1 MDEDTQVLT
10 LADLIAFLRRYLIAL
25 VIAAVAAGGL
35 AYVISRF
42 LPRVYEARTIVLAA
56 QTNPEFRQFG
66 MGIATAAPLDV
77 SVYRTATLSPDVL
90 EDALDR
96 ARAAGLESTPELR
109 DFRDV
114 LTVTTESRGTS
125 SLMTIAVRDEDPL
138 VAMRLAEAVGA
149 AAVAWDQRRARSA
162 IDDLIES
169 LTLQIQ
175 ALDQQIR
182 ELQVA
187 PNVSE
192 DQIAGRVALRAEQ
205 QEQLYYA
212 RVLAGSASGLL
223 SVLQRA
229 ELPDEPVAPRPVLN
243 AALAMV
249 LAVTLVL
256 LVGLLRDL
264 LDTRVRTI
272 DQVTEITNLPL
283 LAAFPSLPDGSRHAP
298 REAANFLRANLAFA
312 LASAHPKV
320 IVATSA
326 GPSEGKTTLAVALAT
341 AFTRQD
347 YRTLLVDLDLRKP
360 MVGQALGI
368 SHSEVRIGRALTQSD
383 EPLEVETLMLGEEL
397 PLDVI
402 PAIAGLDHPGE
413 RISAGIGS
421 LLARAQEHYDVIV
434 FDTAPLMAV
443 ADALPVASIATATVL
458 AVSLE
463 RSNRRQVANA
473 LDVLRRAGATVAGT
487 VATHAPSGS
496 RGAGAYGY
504 GYGPAYGEPAAAK
517 G

>member
-1 MDEDTQVLT
+1 
-10 LADLIAFLRRYLIAL
+10 
-25 VIAAVAAGGL
+25 
-35 AYVISRF
+35 
-42 LPRVYEARTIVLAA
+42 
-56 QTNPEFRQFG
+56 
-66 MGIATAAPLDV
+66 
-77 SVYRTATLSPDVL
+77 
-90 EDALDR
+90 
-96 ARAAGLESTPELR
+96 
-109 DFRDV
+109 
-114 LTVTTESRGTS
+114 
-125 SLMTIAVRDEDPL
+125 MTIAVRDDEPL
-138 VAMRLAEAVGA
+138 VATRLADAVAA

-162 IDDLIES
+162 IESLISS
-169 LTLQIQ
+169 LTLQIE

-187 PNVSE
+187 PGVTQ
-192 DQIAGRVALRAEQ
+192 DQVLGRITLRAEQ

-229 ELPDEPVAPRPVLN
+229 EVPVGPVAPRPVLN
-243 AALAMV
+243 AALAAV

-272 DQVTEITNLPL
+272 DQVTAITNLPL
-283 LAAFPSLPDGSRHAP
+283 LAAFPTLPDDSRQAP
-298 REAANFLRANLAFA
+298 REAANFLRANLTFA

-326 GPSEGKTTLAVALAT
+326 GPSEGKTTIAVALAT
-341 AFTRQD
+341 AFSRQD

-368 SHSEVRIGRALTQSD
+368 AQSAVRIGRALAPSD
-383 EPLEVETLMLGEEL
+383 SNEPLDVETVMLGEEL

-402 PAIAGLDHPGE
+402 SAAAGLDHPGE

-504 GYGPAYGEPAAAK
+504 GYGYGPAYGETASE
-517 G
+517 